1 MRIIGSHGSLLLQVR
16 RDFGELGESGLEVFD
31 DLGGDDV
38 GIRLALSSRLSSLS
52 QKEVE
57 VEFVAAKMSK
67 I

>member
-38 GIRLALSSRLSSLS
+38 G
-52 QKEVE
+52 V
-57 VEFVAAKMSK
+57 
-67 I
+67 

>member
-38 GIRLALSSRLSSLS
+38 GIGKVGTVLDAVVFEP
-52 QKEVE
+52 KDVE
-57 VEFVAAKMSK
+57 IEFVALT
-67 I
+67 